1 MLEFNISFS
10 FQKLLKKNKKSD
22 TIMEMI
28 FNKENKMKRERNTDQ
43 KEILI
48 KYLKNNA
55 NKHLS
60 ISQIQ
65 KDLSNEIGLT
75 TIYRII
81 NTLVQKGSINKIP
94 LENSQGFC
102 YQYNNEK
109 EHCSN
114 HFHLIC
120 EKCNKTI
127 HVENSNIK
135 KILAE
140 MENENQFKINNNRI
154 VFYGLCDKCM
164 EKENA

>member
-1 MLEFNISFS
+1 M
-10 FQKLLKKNKKSD
+10 KK
-22 TIMEMI
+22 
-28 FNKENKMKRERNTDQ
+28 ERNTDQ

-81 NTLVQKGSINKIP
+81 NTLVQRGIVNKIP
-94 LENSQGFC
+94 LENRQGFC
-102 YQYNNEK
+102 YQYSNEK

-127 HVENSNIK
+127 HIENGNIK
-135 KILAE
+135 KIITE

-154 VFYGLCDKCM
+154 VFYGLCNKCM
-164 EKENA
+164 EKENV

>member
-1 MLEFNISFS
+1 M
-10 FQKLLKKNKKSD
+10 KK
-22 TIMEMI
+22 
-28 FNKENKMKRERNTDQ
+28 ERNTEQ

-48 KYLKNNA
+48 KYLKSNA
-55 NKHLS
+55 NKHLN
-60 ISQIQ
+60 ISEIQ

-81 NTLVQKGSINKIP
+81 NTLVQKGIVNKIP

-102 YQYNNEK
+102 YQYNSEK

-114 HFHLIC
+114 HYHLIC

-127 HVENSNIK
+127 HIENDNIK
-135 KILAE
+135 KVLKEIA
-140 MENENQFKINNNRI
+140 NENQFKINNNRI

-164 EKENA
+164 EKENV

>member
-1 MLEFNISFS
+1 M
-10 FQKLLKKNKKSD
+10 KK
-22 TIMEMI
+22 
-28 FNKENKMKRERNTDQ
+28 ERNTEQ

-48 KYLKNNA
+48 KYLKINA
-55 NKHLS
+55 NKHLN
-60 ISQIQ
+60 ISEIQ

-81 NTLVQKGSINKIP
+81 NSLVQKGIVSKIP

-102 YQYNNEK
+102 YQYNSEK

-114 HFHLIC
+114 HYHLIC

-127 HVENSNIK
+127 HIENDNIQK
-135 KILAE
+135 VLKEI
-140 MENENQFKINNNRI
+140 ENENQFKINNNRI

-164 EKENA
+164 EKENV

>member
-1 MLEFNISFS
+1 M
-10 FQKLLKKNKKSD
+10 KK
-22 TIMEMI
+22 
-28 FNKENKMKRERNTDQ
+28 ERNTEQ

-55 NKHLS
+55 NKHLN
-60 ISQIQ
+60 ISEIQ

-81 NTLVQKGSINKIP
+81 NSLVQKGIVSKIP

-102 YQYNNEK
+102 YQYNSEK

-114 HFHLIC
+114 HYHLIC

-127 HVENSNIK
+127 HIENDNIK
-135 KILAE
+135 KVLKEI
-140 MENENQFKINNNRI
+140 ENENQFKINNNRI

-164 EKENA
+164 ENENV

>member
-1 MLEFNISFS
+1 M
-10 FQKLLKKNKKSD
+10 KK
-22 TIMEMI
+22 
-28 FNKENKMKRERNTDQ
+28 ERNTEQ

-48 KYLKNNA
+48 KYLKSNA
-55 NKHLS
+55 NKHLN
-60 ISQIQ
+60 ISKIQ

-81 NTLVQKGSINKIP
+81 NSLVQKGIVNKIP

-102 YQYNNEK
+102 YQYNSEK

-114 HFHLIC
+114 HYHLIC

-127 HVENSNIK
+127 HIENDNIEK
-135 KILAE
+135 VLKEI
-140 MENENQFKINNNRI
+140 ENENQFKINNNRI

-164 EKENA
+164 ENENV

>member
-1 MLEFNISFS
+1 M
-10 FQKLLKKNKKSD
+10 KK
-22 TIMEMI
+22 
-28 FNKENKMKRERNTDQ
+28 ERNTEQ

-48 KYLKNNA
+48 KYLKINA
-55 NKHLS
+55 NKHLN
-60 ISQIQ
+60 ISEIQ

-81 NTLVQKGSINKIP
+81 NSLVQKGIVNKIP

-102 YQYNNEK
+102 YQYNSEK

-114 HFHLIC
+114 HYHLIC

-127 HVENSNIK
+127 HIENDNIQK
-135 KILAE
+135 VLKEI
-140 MENENQFKINNNRI
+140 ENENQFKINNNRI

-164 EKENA
+164 EKENV